1 VLQLQRTYGNSY
13 VQRLLDSMQAQAVD
27 VQRQEEEEEPVQ
39 AKPMV
44 ASVAPPV
51 QHRAS
56 PDVVQRGIWDRIRG
70 WFRRKKPSEEEL
82 TADEQAEV
90 ERELERLMEMES
102 RGEKS
107 PTQELSDEEAEQEV
121 AKLEEELEG
130 SREEELSEE
139 EAEQMLEELE
149 SEAEVAEEAMSPG
162 DLKRA
167 IDEAGR
173 VAESLSERY
182 ERMCQQQQKLA
193 TQYAKLVVKK
203 GKEKEAEAVNTRFL
217 EFTAE
222 LESVRDAADEA
233 WSRHSELVER
243 MNQLIGDILAR
254 PIGEEVDEGELEA
267 ELEELSAE
275 LEGGESSAKD
285 RLKEQPL
292 TSLPEAPQAE
302 PEEDELKYLYE
313 REPTPEELAQMEEEI
328 LEIEREMEEERF
340 RQLLA
345 SMPETPKTELGA
357 AKAKKPEPKRSEPQ
371 GKKKRRMMLS

>member
-51 QHRAS
+51 QHRSS
-56 PDVVQRGIWDRIRG
+56 PDVVQRGIWDKIRG
-70 WFRRKKPSEEEL
+70 WFRRKKPSEAEL

-107 PTQELSDEEAEQEV
+107 PAQELSDEEAEQEV

-167 IDEAGR
+167 IDEAGK
-173 VAESLSERY
+173 VAESLTERY

-203 GKEKEAEAVNTRFL
+203 GKEKEAEAVNARFL

-285 RLKEQPL
+285 RLKEQPM

-328 LEIEREMEEERF
+328 LEIEREMEDERI

-345 SMPETPKTELGA
+345 SMPEPPKTELGA
-357 AKAKKPEPKRSEPQ
+357 AKTKKPEPTKSEPR